1 LSEGEQPVT
10 FKTLREQ
17 KMYIDLMQFLTQAV
31 GLVAWVFLAAGVYA
45 AIEKAL
51 GGPAQS
57 GGE

>member
-1 LSEGEQPVT
+1 
-10 FKTLREQ
+10 
-17 KMYIDLMQFLTQAV
+17 MYIDLMQFLTQAV